1 MMAATVVVKAPA
13 DVKITVNGKETP
25 RRTTEE
31 EFLTPEL
38 QVGKSYSY
46 VFSAEATR
54 DGKKL
59 AKTERIIV
67 RPGERTVVDFSSMEV
82 AVASVETARL
92 TVILPEGARVFVNDV
107 ALTVKG
113 KQTFETPK
121 LEKGK
126 TFFYNVKAE
135 LRRDGRTATE
145 TKKVSVEA
153 GKSVTVDFTD
163 AKLTASR

>member
-1 MMAATVVVKAPA
+1 MA
-13 DVKITVNGKETP
+13 
-25 RRTTEE
+25 
-31 EFLTPEL
+31 
-38 QVGKSYSY
+38 
-46 VFSAEATR
+46 
-54 DGKKL
+54 
-59 AKTERIIV
+59 
-67 RPGERTVVDFSSMEV
+67 V
-82 AVASVETARL
+82 AVASTETARV

-135 LRRDGRTATE
+135 LPRDGRTVTE

-153 GKSVTVDFTD
+153 GKAVTVDFTD
-163 AKLTASR
+163 PKLTASR